1 MKTFLVSG
9 ASAQLLLGV
18 GAISAAVGLKDGR
31 FEVHPFPEVAAALER
46 LDPDPDRAVAL
57 LVSEEV
63 Q

>member
-1 MKTFLVSG
+1 VKTFNVSG

-31 FEVHPFPEVAAALER
+31 FTVHAYPEVAAALDR
-46 LDPDPDRAVAL
+46 LDPDPDRAVAM